1 MFLPIFMSR
10 QKTQN
15 TCPCQSKLAY
25 SHCCQVWHAPV
36 ENQPQ
41 GPDPEALMRS
51 RYSAYVLD
59 LTSYLLATWHPTTRP
74 AELILED
81 FKWLGLR
88 ILRVETNAKS
98 SVVEFIARYRQQG
111 RAYRLHEVSRFVC
124 QEGRWFYI
132 DGQMQS

>member
-1 MFLPIFMSR
+1 
-10 QKTQN
+10 
-15 TCPCQSKLAY
+15 
-25 SHCCQVWHAPV
+25 
-36 ENQPQ
+36 
-41 GPDPEALMRS
+41 MRS

-124 QEGRWFYI
+124 LEGRWFYI